1 MSQKISFFA
10 QFQVFFK
17 NKIKS
22 ITCLMHYVALHHW
35 SKLQTNLI
43 TIQWVTSKKPPRSS
57 LKLYL
62 LLLWKHLKFQNSRT
76 TNQTWMKLGPYMYQL
91 NTFNIPKMRVSI
103 MGEWD
108 GGVQPKTTRKCH
120 EIKRNLTTYFSA
132 ITSFLWSVFFVK
144 FCGTLK
150 LILHPSLWF
159 VILFLKCSSWPKT
172 TGRVLSKKNE
182 RHIKNTFMGNTN
194 TLKTFNKICTSM
206 MNVSYFLFENSEQ

>member
-22 ITCLMHYVALHHW
+22 ITCLTHYVALHHW

-132 ITSFLWSVFFVK
+132 YYIISMISFFCKILRHPQINPASVPVICHFI
-144 FCGTLK
+144 LK
-150 LILHPSLWF
+150 MQFMAENNWKSAFQKKW
-159 VILFLKCSSWPKT
+159 KT
-172 TGRVLSKKNE
+172 YKEYFHGKYKYFKN
-182 RHIKNTFMGNTN
+182 I
-194 TLKTFNKICTSM
+194 
-206 MNVSYFLFENSEQ
+206 